1 MNRLGI
7 LNHITDEELDEV
19 MAELCAVD
27 EYGGSVKLLTR
38 EDLIIIKQSLIYLA
52 NAYDK
57 LCPFSQ
63 RQLLDTEY
71 KINDVFRYGDE
82 VTH

>member
-7 LNHITDEELDEV
+7 YNHITDEELDEV
-19 MAELCAVD
+19 MAKLCAVD
-27 EYGGSVKLLTR
+27 KYGGKVELLTR

-57 LCPFSQ
+57 GCPFTQ
-63 RQLLDTEY
+63 RQLLNVED
-71 KINDVFRYGDE
+71 KIYNAFQ
-82 VTH
+82 

>member
-7 LNHITDEELDEV
+7 LDHITNEKLDEV
-19 MAELCAVD
+19 MAKICATD
-27 EYGGSVKLLTR
+27 EYGGKVKLLTR

-57 LCPFSQ
+57 DCPFSQ

-71 KINDVFRYGDE
+71 KIKDVFQ
-82 VTH
+82 

>member
-7 LNHITDEELDEV
+7 FNHITDEELDEV
-19 MAELCAVD
+19 MAKLCATE
-27 EYGGSVKLLTR
+27 EYGGKVKLLTR

-52 NAYDK
+52 NTYDK
-57 LCPFSQ
+57 DCSFSQ

-71 KINDVFRYGDE
+71 KINDLFQ
-82 VTH
+82 

>member
-7 LNHITDEELDEV
+7 LDHITDEKLDEV
-19 MAELCAVD
+19 MAKICATD
-27 EYGGSVKLLTR
+27 EYGGKVKLLTR

-57 LCPFSQ
+57 DYPFSQ

-71 KINDVFRYGDE
+71 KINDVFQ
-82 VTH
+82 

>member
-7 LNHITDEELDEV
+7 YNHITDEELDEV
-19 MAELCAVD
+19 MAKFCAVD
-27 EYGGSVKLLTR
+27 KYGGKVELLTR

-57 LCPFSQ
+57 GCPFTQ
-63 RQLLDTEY
+63 RQLLDVEN
-71 KINDVFRYGDE
+71 KIYNAFQ
-82 VTH
+82 